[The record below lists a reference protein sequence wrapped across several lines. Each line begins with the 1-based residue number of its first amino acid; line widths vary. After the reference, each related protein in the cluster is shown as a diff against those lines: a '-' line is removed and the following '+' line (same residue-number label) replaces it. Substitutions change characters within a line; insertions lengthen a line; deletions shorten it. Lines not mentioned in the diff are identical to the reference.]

1 MSGNKKILLEIEH
14 SLGGRIASML
24 LNCIGIIFCLFFFFS
39 IENYFVTSLLCIII
53 FIFFYNIIN
62 TLIFKKLVFTDKQI
76 VKQFFNPLKFCIM
89 EISLKYTEMDVEFWN
104 RIWNTKLTFW
114 KKDQKLKTKW
124 KYSFDLTGINDRYI
138 ESIKQIL
145 IDKQVI
151 KGDEYE
157 WYY

>member
-1 MSGNKKILLEIEH
+1 
-14 SLGGRIASML
+14 
-24 LNCIGIIFCLFFFFS
+24 
-39 IENYFVTSLLCIII
+39 
-53 FIFFYNIIN
+53 
-62 TLIFKKLVFTDKQI
+62 
-76 VKQFFNPLKFCIM
+76 M